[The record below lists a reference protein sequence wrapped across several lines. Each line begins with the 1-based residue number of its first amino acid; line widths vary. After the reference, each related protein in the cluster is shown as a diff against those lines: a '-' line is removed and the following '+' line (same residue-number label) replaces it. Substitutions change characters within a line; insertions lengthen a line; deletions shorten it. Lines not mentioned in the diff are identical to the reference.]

1 MYFPTPQAATD
12 STGDNPAAF
21 KGLVEVGVVTGAI
34 TSLGGVV
41 GLVLAAFAKTL
52 YPDADVEYV
61 DWIGYSAALAGLFA
75 LVVEVTHR
83 AS

>member
-1 MYFPTPQAATD
+1 MQFPAPQAAAD
-12 STGDNPAAF
+12 NSGDDPAAF
-21 KGLVEVGVVTGAI
+21 KGVVEVGAATGAI
-34 TSLGGVV
+34 ASLGGVA

-52 YPDADVEYV
+52 YPNADIEYG